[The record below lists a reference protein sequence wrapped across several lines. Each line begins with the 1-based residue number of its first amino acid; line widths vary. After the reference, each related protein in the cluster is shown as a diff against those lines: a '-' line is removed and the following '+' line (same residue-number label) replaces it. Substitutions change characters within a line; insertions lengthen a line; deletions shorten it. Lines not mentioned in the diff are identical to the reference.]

1 MRAYA
6 AAIWQCRY
14 FWISLVR
21 MDLRTRYRRSVLGL
35 GWSLLNPIAMTAV
48 LCTVFHNL
56 FQMKVEE
63 YGPFLLS
70 GLTLWNFLQ
79 ASITQGCDSFFTA
92 ENYIRQYPTPL
103 AIHPLRTVLGAGFHF
118 LLSLCVVLILTW
130 IFQGFDNLPA
140 LVSLVPSL
148 ILLFVLGWSLAIL
161 TGLAGVYF
169 PDMKHLLEIML
180 QIVYYISPIMYPA
193 KMLTDGNRGLGWLAD
208 YNPVTSLMALVRE
221 PILEGRFPSAS
232 VYGVSLAIV
241 CGVACLATLALVRL
255 QRRLIFSL

>member
-14 FWISLVR
+14 FWFSLVR

-35 GWSLLNPIAMTAV
+35 GWSLLNPIAMTVV

-63 YGPFLLS
+63 YAPFLLS
-70 GLTLWNFLQ
+70 GLTLWNFLHS
-79 ASITQGCDSFFTA
+79 SITQGCDSFYNA
-92 ENYIRQYPTPL
+92 EAYIRQYPTPM

-118 LLSLCVVLILTW
+118 LLSLCVVLGLTW
-130 IFQGFDNLPA
+130 FFQGFGNLPA

-148 ILLFVLGWSLAIL
+148 TLLFVFGWSMAIL

-169 PDMKHLLEIML
+169 PDMKHLLEIVL
-180 QIVYYISPIMYPA
+180 QIAYYVSPIMYPVT
-193 KMLTDGNRGLGWLAD
+193 MLSEGHHRVGWLAN
-208 YNPVTSLMALVRE
+208 YNPITSLMALVRD

-232 VYGVSLAIV
+232 VYGVSLTLV
-241 CGVACLATLALVRL
+241 CFVACMATLALVRL

>member
-14 FWISLVR
+14 FWMSLVR

-56 FQMKVEE
+56 FKMDIEE
-63 YGPFLLS
+63 YAPFLLS

-79 ASITQGCDSFFTA
+79 ASITQGCDCFYTA
-92 ENYIRQYPTPL
+92 ETYIRQYPTPL
-103 AIHPLRTVLGAGFHF
+103 AIHPLRTVLGAAFHF
-118 LLSLCVVLILTW
+118 SLSMCVVLVLTW
-130 IFQGFDNLPA
+130 CFQGFGNLPV
-140 LVSLVPSL
+140 LYSLVPSL

-161 TGLAGVYF
+161 TGLAGVFF
-169 PDMKHLLEIML
+169 PDMKHLLEIVL
-180 QIVYYISPIMYPA
+180 QIVYYISPIMYKA
-193 KMLTDGNRGLGWLAD
+193 EMLSSGDRGLGWLAE
-208 YNPVTSLMALVRE
+208 YNPVTWLMALIRE
-221 PILEGRFPSAS
+221 PILYGRCPSSS

-241 CGVACLATLALVRL
+241 CGVAGLATLALVRL
-255 QRRLIFSL
+255 QRRLIFYL